1 VRQVTAA
8 LTLAIARSGKADKA
22 ALAVALTRLWP
33 QADVTSSDC
42 CDAAGLAHLGAVRL
56 GWDVPTLQRHRACKA
71 EWPDCLDLTTEP
83 AA

>member
-1 VRQVTAA
+1 VRRVTAA

-42 CDAAGLAHLGAVRL
+42 CDAVGLAHLGAVRL
-56 GWDVPTLQRHRACKA
+56 GWDVPTLQWYRACKA